1 MYVKPDLT
9 SLAKQKFLV
18 KSSSSWEEA
27 AKEPE
32 GTAHGGAGV
41 LEIRELTQMSEC
53 ELRLLVL
60 KSLDM
65 N

>member
-1 MYVKPDLT
+1 M
-9 SLAKQKFLV
+9 
-18 KSSSSWEEA
+18 
-27 AKEPE
+27 KEPE
-32 GTAHGGAGV
+32 GTAHGGVAGV

-60 KSLDM
+60 KSLDV